1 MMEELKQTALVGTEK
16 KPLDGS
22 SLPETIR
29 QYLPD
34 GDPETQFLQANAYL
48 NYYRLAGQYPR
59 LYSGTVDEFVI
70 EEERPIASES
80 LLLLYPKFALIDY
93 HLRDAILR
101 SWLNVLIKTGTI
113 VNPQIVVNLLSDG
126 QNAPAATKT
135 MITRVVGNKGA
146 WIIQNDPGLSIVIQM
161 EGKEAWGEGTTA
173 ERKAAFS
180 GLYATD
186 PAAAIE
192 QLKSTWSGESIVT
205 KKVFLEWLADH
216 PSNAGV
222 AFGESMLQ
230 EFAHHPKEKKTER
243 ECRRLAAAMLLR
255 TPGSSLYVSTT
266 ERLDKYFSKDK
277 KGLLGFVTGKETV
290 SMKLPES
297 GDDSWNA
304 GTMDVTFGVEG
315 NGDIA
320 LFHTPSLYW
329 LSHLLTNIPMTYWAG
344 HFDADYSRCVEY
356 WLTHSSFTTI
366 VSGSVVSIFYGA
378 LVANAQIHNDHL
390 LANVLINRWKAS
402 DKAALLSI
410 LEPKDFE
417 RYVANN
423 DLWDDFET
431 MAGGPFDGERS
442 WSLKFSERVLEHV
455 YELALKNKPTG
466 LGRVI
471 ALYAHP
477 DALDT
482 LYRINEKA
490 RNSSMYNVWSTGIF
504 QIAHIPL
511 EVRNKIRAISSI

>member
-16 KPLDGS
+16 KTLDIS
-22 SLPETIR
+22 SFPESIR
-29 QYLPD
+29 QCLVD

-48 NYYRLAGQYPR
+48 HYYRLAGQYPR
-59 LYSGTVDEFVI
+59 LYSGAVDEFII
-70 EEERPIASES
+70 EEERPIAPDS
-80 LLLLYPKFALIDY
+80 LLQLYPKFVLIDY

-113 VNPQIVVNLLSDG
+113 VNPEIVVNLLRDG
-126 QNAPAATKT
+126 QNAPAATKA
-135 MITRVVGNKGA
+135 MITSVVGKKGA
-146 WIIQNDPGLSIVIQM
+146 WIIENDPALSFVIQ
-161 EGKEAWGEGTTA
+161 KEAKVAWSEGTAA

-180 GLYATD
+180 SIYATD

-205 KKVFLEWLADH
+205 KKVFLEWLVDH
-216 PSNAGV
+216 PSDAAV
-222 AFGESMLQ
+222 AFSESILP
-230 EFAHHPKEKKTER
+230 EFTQQPKEKKTEK
-243 ECRRLAAAMLLR
+243 ECRRLVAAMLLR
-255 TPGSSLYVSTT
+255 TPGSSLYTMTT
-266 ERLDKYFSKDK
+266 ERLDKYFTKDK
-277 KGLLGFVTGKETV
+277 KGLLGFVSGKETV

-297 GDDSWNA
+297 GDDFWNA
-304 GTMDVTFGVEG
+304 GTMDVVFGVDG

-320 LFHTPSLYW
+320 LFHTPSQYW
-329 LSHLLTNIPMTYWAG
+329 LSHVLTNIPMTYWTG
-344 HFDADYSRCVEY
+344 HFDGEYSRCVEY

-366 VSGSVVSIFYGA
+366 VSGSIVSIFQGA
-378 LVANAQIHNDHL
+378 LIANAQIHNDHL

-402 DKAALLSI
+402 EKLTLLSI
-410 LEPKDFE
+410 LEPMDFE

-431 MAGGPFDGERS
+431 MAGGPFDAERS

-490 RNSSMYNVWSTGIF
+490 RNSSLYNVWSTGIF
-504 QIAHIPL
+504 QIAHTPL
-511 EVRNKIRAISSI
+511 EVRNKIRAISPI